1 MPKPNFAKAI
11 GIAGLT
17 CGVMDISAALIVYGA
32 VGAKP
37 LRLLQGIAGGVL
49 GPRTYNGGVRTAL
62 LGLLLHFV
70 IAFGAATIF
79 FLGSRFIRF
88 LVDHSVLSGVL
99 YGIAV
104 LFHESGRSPAVRC
117 HKIPLLGK
125 GHAYGRGHSHLL
137 RRHSHFLEHP
147 QIRPISRC
155 SLPSRRNA
163 VSKTLDLAEAN
174 WLSLKPLVALKISR
188 KKDRNLVDF
197 DAPRSTNQ

>member
-1 MPKPNFAKAI
+1 MPKTNLAKAI

-49 GPRTYNGGVRTAL
+49 GPCTYNGGVRTAL

-88 LVDHSVLSGVL
+88 LVDHAVLSGVL

-104 LFHESGRSPAVRC
+104 YFFMNRVVV
-117 HKIPLLGK
+117 PLSAARKYPFSFKMMVIGVVIHMFCVGL
-125 GHAYGRGHSHLL
+125 
-137 RRHSHFLEHP
+137 
-147 QIRPISRC
+147 PISL
-155 SLPSRRNA
+155 SVRRY
-163 VSKTLDLAEAN
+163 S
-174 WLSLKPLVALKISR
+174 IH
-188 KKDRNLVDF
+188 
-197 DAPRSTNQ
+197 